1 MLRLELDTVKYDH
14 LEMEKKYFEEMEIVK
29 GKNDHL
35 QNTIK
40 LSEETLTKTIFQY
53 HRQMDILTAENK
65 RLTSELGSEKQN
77 IERLE
82 TEVESYRFELA
93 TAIQNFE
100 QSQESER
107 GIQLTFQ
114 RAREEL
120 FGLRDKLNFDMSNL
134 KHNNEVLS
142 QQLSNAERKF
152 RSLETEF
159 HHARDALR
167 EANLL
172 LERVRRELSETQCQ
186 KTEIEHMYQSE
197 REKVKTYM
205 AKLECLEERCSF
217 LKSENMLLPQQR
229 DDAGN
234 KSHKEK
240 TVIIIQDLF
249 QDIIKL
255 FQANTEKVTL
265 RLEERNH
272 ESICDFIFPRLHL
285 IFFEYFYK

>member
-14 LEMEKKYFEEMEIVK
+14 LEMEKKFFEDIAIVK

-53 HRQMDILTAENK
+53 HQQMDILTAENK

-93 TAIQNFE
+93 TAIQDFE

-107 GIQLTFQ
+107 GTQLPFQ

-152 RSLETEF
+152 CSLETEF
-159 HHARDALR
+159 HHARDVLR

-172 LERVRRELSETQCQ
+172 LERVRRELSQTQCQ

-197 REKVKTYM
+197 QEKVKTYM
-205 AKLECLEERCSF
+205 AKLECLEERCS
-217 LKSENMLLPQQR
+217 LKVKICCFDSNGMML
-229 DDAGN
+229 A
-234 KSHKEK
+234 
-240 TVIIIQDLF
+240 T
-249 QDIIKL
+249 
-255 FQANTEKVTL
+255 KVTMK
-265 RLEERNH
+265 RQ
-272 ESICDFIFPRLHL
+272 
-285 IFFEYFYK
+285 